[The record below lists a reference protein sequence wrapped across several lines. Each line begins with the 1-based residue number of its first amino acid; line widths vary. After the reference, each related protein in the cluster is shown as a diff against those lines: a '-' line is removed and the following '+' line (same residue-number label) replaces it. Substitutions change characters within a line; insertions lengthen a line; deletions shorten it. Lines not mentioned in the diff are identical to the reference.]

1 MRCWTRFV
9 RLRSASPHEM
19 TFPYLRSKLRRTRR
33 FRAEHSALATRARSQ
48 ASSCT
53 LSVSGPS
60 HTVSSSGTSRGLA
73 VIQAHPS
80 NAWTRYRVWFVD
92 DPDPR
97 AVRHGHL
104 RLALAVGVREATFP
118 GLLPGDVPCRPG
130 REKLTSLGFHHKQAS
145 AGGLACGWYIV
156 NEEVFYRVQPLGRV
170 HLWGKGWG

>member
-19 TFPYLRSKLRRTRR
+19 AFPHLRSKMRRSRG

-73 VIQAHPS
+73 VIQAHPMPERVTGAGS
-80 NAWTRYRVWFVD
+80 WTIRTLEPSVM
-92 DPDPR
+92 
-97 AVRHGHL
+97 
-104 RLALAVGVREATFP
+104 
-118 GLLPGDVPCRPG
+118 
-130 REKLTSLGFHHKQAS
+130 
-145 AGGLACGWYIV
+145 II
-156 NEEVFYRVQPLGRV
+156 
-170 HLWGKGWG
+170 